1 MRGGSKVPD
10 KLVELVQAACGEH
23 KRYNLAV
30 ANGGAPEAMALVKE
44 KLTAAYQ
51 KLFNKVIIPQIK
63 TGLAATVYTQVTDVE
78 DEINGLMT
86 YDRQVAKIDPAVLQ
100 KINEKVKY

>member
-1 MRGGSKVPD
+1 M
-10 KLVELVQAACGEH
+10 
-23 KRYNLAV
+23 
-30 ANGGAPEAMALVKE
+30 
-44 KLTAAYQ
+44 
-51 KLFNKVIIPQIK
+51 IIPQIK
-63 TGLAATVYTQVTDVE
+63 TGLAATIYTQVTDVE